1 MGGRGGPTQAE
12 QKDGFKNMGQL
23 PASFQGLKTDAGQC
37 GQNWILVLM
46 APRGAF
52 CPPSTLSFLVRG
64 DKFPFFNWSSH
75 RLSEAFR
82 FFSSSPACVLVQ
94 LKVRRMVELVGMLLK
109 DVNTQSQ
116 LIVST
121 RWPSS
126 RKSGAQTLKADVVED
141 VFVVSFMPSSVF
153 SRCFQPACSP
163 VFPDKSSHRGLA
175 SAANPKLIV
184 VKNQKMENRGTCTR
198 GCWRW
203 CWRWR
208 WRVFEQGASFIA
220 LLSSL
225 SFVLAH
231 ILR

>member
-1 MGGRGGPTQAE
+1 MWTKLDPGFNGTSGDVLSPVNAFIFSERGQI
-12 QKDGFKNMGQL
+12 
-23 PASFQGLKTDAGQC
+23 SF
-37 GQNWILVLM
+37 
-46 APRGAF
+46 
-52 CPPSTLSFLVRG
+52 
-64 DKFPFFNWSSH
+64 FFNRSSH

-82 FFSSSPACVLVQ
+82 FFSSLPASVLVQ
-94 LKVRRMVELVGMLLK
+94 LKVRRMVELVRMLLK

-116 LIVST
+116 HIGST
-121 RWPSS
+121 RWLSS

-141 VFVVSFMPSSVF
+141 VFVVSFMLCLVLPSSVF
-153 SRCFQPACSP
+153 SRCFQSACSSF
-163 VFPDKSSHRGLA
+163 FPDKSSHRGVE

-184 VKNQKMENRGTCTR
+184 VKNQKMQNRGTCTNTR
-198 GCWRW
+198 G

-231 ILR
+231 ILC